1 MIPHPNITFGAGLTE
16 DRMTPVGLAVLLIAA
31 VLVLILPRK
40 WVVVPLLIS
49 VFLVPG
55 QQFVIGG
62 VHLFANRIVTLLG
75 CLRFLFKFNSATSP
89 LIGGFTS
96 IDRIFL
102 IWAVCRATA
111 FVILYHVGDA
121 VVNQIGF
128 LWDGL
133 GGYFLLRCLV
143 RNVEDIRR
151 IAKVFVVI
159 AVIVAGCMLYEHY
172 KLTNIFAVIL
182 GGKTVP
188 DIREGKIRCR
198 GPFEQQIIASVFGGT
213 LVPLF
218 LWLWSTPKTKI
229 AAVFGLVGCI
239 VITITASS
247 STGIAAG
254 AVGIGALCLWP
265 FRKYV
270 RQMLWGFVAMIVVL
284 AIVMKAPVWFVLAH
298 VDFVGGSTG
307 WDRANL
313 IDQCVH
319 HFSSWWL
326 VGTADNDTWGYFTW
340 DLCNQFVAEAV
351 QGGLATLIL
360 FTVLVARSFR
370 RLGVARTVSSTK
382 TRQWLL
388 WSIGC
393 IMCGHVA
400 GFFGISYFDQI
411 KYWWYLTLAMIPVAA
426 LAAEASAAKRTR
438 PASVSRLTS
447 FDFEEESSLVETAVI
462 HSGNPPAV
470 HSIF

>member
-213 LVPLF
+213 LVPLCDWSGWMHCHYNHRF
-218 LWLWSTPKTKI
+218 LQHWNRRRCRRDWSALPL
-229 AAVFGLVGCI
+229 AVSQICPPDAL
-239 VITITASS
+239 
-247 STGIAAG
+247 GI
-254 AVGIGALCLWP
+254 
-265 FRKYV
+265 
-270 RQMLWGFVAMIVVL
+270 
-284 AIVMKAPVWFVLAH
+284 
-298 VDFVGGSTG
+298 
-307 WDRANL
+307 
-313 IDQCVH
+313 
-319 HFSSWWL
+319 
-326 VGTADNDTWGYFTW
+326 
-340 DLCNQFVAEAV
+340 
-351 QGGLATLIL
+351 
-360 FTVLVARSFR
+360 
-370 RLGVARTVSSTK
+370 
-382 TRQWLL
+382 
-388 WSIGC
+388 
-393 IMCGHVA
+393 CGHDRGSCDCDEGTGV
-400 GFFGISYFDQI
+400 
-411 KYWWYLTLAMIPVAA
+411 VC
-426 LAAEASAAKRTR
+426 
-438 PASVSRLTS
+438 
-447 FDFEEESSLVETAVI
+447 
-462 HSGNPPAV
+462 SGAR
-470 HSIF
+470 